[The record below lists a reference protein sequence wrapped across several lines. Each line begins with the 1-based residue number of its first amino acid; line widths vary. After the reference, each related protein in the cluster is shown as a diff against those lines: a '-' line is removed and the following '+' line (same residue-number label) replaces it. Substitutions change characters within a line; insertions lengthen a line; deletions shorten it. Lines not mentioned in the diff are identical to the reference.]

1 MNGGPFVSKILKKY
15 HNMSAPVKASLWF
28 MISNVIQ
35 KGISVL
41 CTPIFTRMMT
51 TEQYGEY
58 SVYLSW
64 YLIISI
70 VTSLNLSAGVYNNAL
85 TDNEKDSNK
94 LSSAFLGL
102 SSTITIIVL
111 AIYIVGMKFWNSIFH
126 MPTVLIIAM
135 FVQSFFSSAYSL
147 WAAKQRYNYKY
158 RGIVITCLVIGL
170 CGPILAFLSVSVTEN
185 KSFAMILSFVVVQVA
200 VGLVLYVL
208 IIFEGKCFFDKCYW
222 KYALVFNLPLI
233 PHYLSQIILNQ
244 ADRIMINSLVGATA
258 TAMYSVAYTIS
269 MVMLIVVS
277 AINNTLVPYIY
288 KSMKNNR
295 LQQLKK
301 VTTLLTIFIFG
312 ACILAILCGPELIR
326 ILAAPEYYDA
336 RWIIPP
342 VALSLLFIFIA
353 GLFGTV
359 EFFFQETK
367 FVMIAS
373 SIAAVSNIIL
383 NYIFIKIFGY
393 VAAGY
398 TTLVC
403 YFILMVAHYLFYRKI
418 SIVHHIDGTIYN
430 ERGILIL
437 SLFSV
442 PTMFICICIY
452 NYFIIRYM
460 LLVVGLGVVFV
471 KRSKIITAIKNVEGD

>member
-1 MNGGPFVSKILKKY
+1 MSKIIKKY

-28 MISNVIQ
+28 MICNVIQ

-41 CTPIFTRMMT
+41 CTPVFTRMMT

-64 YLIISI
+64 YSI
-70 VTSLNLSAGVYNNAL
+70 VSVITSLNLSAGVYNNGL
-85 TDNEKDSNK
+85 TNHQKDSNR

-102 SSTITIIVL
+102 SSTNTIIIL
-111 AIYIVGMKFWNSIFH
+111 TIFIIGMRFWNSIFH
-126 MPTVLIIAM
+126 MSTVLIIAM
-135 FVQSFFSSAYSL
+135 FVESFFSSAYNL

-158 RGIVITCLVIGL
+158 RGIVIISLVIGL
-170 CGPILAFLSVSVTEN
+170 CGPILAFLSVLVTEN
-185 KSFAMILSFVVVQVA
+185 KSFSMILSFVAVQVA
-200 VGLVLYVL
+200 IGIVLYVL
-208 IIFEGKCFFDKCYW
+208 IMLEGKCFFDKYYW
-222 KYALVFNLPLI
+222 KYALAFNLPLI
-233 PHYLSQIILNQ
+233 PHYLSQIVLNQ
-244 ADRIMINSLVGATA
+244 ADRIMINNLVGADA

-269 MVMLIVVS
+269 MVMMIVVS

-288 KSMKNNR
+288 KSIKNNR
-295 LQQLKK
+295 LQKLKK
-301 VTTLLTIFIFG
+301 LSTLLTILIFG

-326 ILAAPEYYDA
+326 ILAPPEYYDA

-342 VALSLLFIFIA
+342 VALSVLFIFIS

-359 EFFFQETK
+359 EFFYEKTT

-383 NYIFIKIFGY
+383 NYIFIKLFGY

-403 YFILMVAHYLFYRKI
+403 YFILMIAHYLYYRKI
-418 SIVHHIDGTIYN
+418 CIVHYINGTIYN
-430 ERGILIL
+430 EKAIFILA
-437 SLFSV
+437 FVSV
-442 PTMFICICIY
+442 LAMFACISIY
-452 NYFIIRYM
+452 NYYFVRY
-460 LLVVGLGVVFV
+460 LLVIVGLIVAFV
-471 KRSKIITAIKNVEGD
+471 KRNNIVAAIKSKNGD